1 MMTTTTINVIADTSA
16 SYKADGKSNL
26 QRNIIRSIISAAS
39 KAKYA
44 GCMLKFFAW
53 SDTITEFTDPE
64 EITFSH
70 SADSSSLASFIDGA
84 EDGSRL
90 LLLSDGL
97 FDAENINDILR
108 EKNSVLIPVA
118 VGADS
123 DIDTLKY
130 IASPNNYCFV
140 CVNVL
145 AALFEVCF
153 RNFYAGGKK

>member
-1 MMTTTTINVIADTSA
+1 MLINVIADTSA
-16 SYKADGKSNL
+16 GYKADGKSNL

-39 KAKYA
+39 KAKYS
-44 GCMLKFFAW
+44 GCELKFFAW
-53 SDTITEFTDPE
+53 SDGLTEFIDPE
-64 EITFSH
+64 ELKFSH
-70 SADSSSLASFIDGA
+70 SVESSSFASFIDGS
-84 EDGSRL
+84 DYGSRF

-97 FDAENINDILR
+97 FDPGSINDILR

-123 DIDTLKY
+123 DVGNLKQ
-130 IASPNNYCFV
+130 IAAPNKYCFS

-153 RNFYAGGKK
+153 RNFYTGGAK